1 MPAHSD
7 TVRPRAEYPLEFG
20 SPTGLRGYRRVRLL
34 WAALLLLLGAGTAAQ
49 DFATDEFVIG
59 TAQGREVVV
68 VPTGTASMR
77 TESEFG
83 PIFARSFE
91 TTSGRVH
98 VVSFQGETFRA
109 ATPMEGPMSR
119 IVFDPAQRK
128 FVALLPSIRVELDSE
143 SSLDIIVE
151 ILGAIEATRFD
162 NLGFAIIDLPDT
174 LHPAMAIDMLASLPE
189 QPRASL
195 RLRGPQ
201 IQWR

>member
-1 MPAHSD
+1 M
-7 TVRPRAEYPLEFG
+7 RAVYSREHG

-34 WAALLLLLGAGTAAQ
+34 WAAFSLLFGAGATAQ
-49 DFATDEFVIG
+49 EFARDEFMIG

-83 PIFARSFE
+83 PISARSFE
-91 TTSGRVH
+91 ANSRRVH
-98 VVSFQGETFRA
+98 VVSFDGETFRA
-109 ATPMEGPMSR
+109 ATPKEGPMSR
-119 IVFDPAQRK
+119 IVFDPTQRK
-128 FVALLPSIRVELDSE
+128 FVALLPSIRVELDGE
-143 SSLDIIVE
+143 SSLDFIVE

-174 LHPAMAIDMLASLPE
+174 LHPAMAIGMLASLPG